1 MNLSKYILLI
11 FIIVFH
17 QVAFSGN
24 WEFDGMKLKG
34 MNAGFQL
41 NFNSIRTPLDTN
53 LLTAIE
59 IKCSNSNQMFP
70 LLSCKKGTVSYR
82 YQQIQYSFLFNG
94 WINLSNNSW
103 NITFSNKQHN
113 LRLISQSNQSSKLS
127 IILDQVSVQQL
138 DSLIMPYIN
147 IDFNSVSANISAQME
162 IDFSTGL
169 LVNSNYQIQQLNWES
184 DDGSYVLA
192 ESTVAGQFEYKQNDM
207 SASLLLS
214 NDFVAG
220 EGLFGNVYLLFSDAQ
235 ISTSSQ
241 LKFDADMNV
250 VSHMLDISMN
260 DVNHLKIQLN
270 NIGKGSLAINFSFKD
285 LQKLRAYELDSYLEI
300 LGINDL
306 DIVGQAFGSI
316 DFKDNKISR
325 IDANIEGVS
334 FEIESKRTEALDLNA
349 ELHWHAIGDEQISI
363 MNWNSLVMA
372 GMPIQK
378 SELQLSSVGASLT
391 VTPETIIPVFDGSI
405 IVHQLA
411 MDKIF
416 EPQIDII
423 FDGEVT
429 PISLA
434 LITEKMNWPVM
445 QGSISGKIP
454 GMKKHGQSIS
464 FDGSLDI
471 NVFDGQMHIDHL
483 SMERLL
489 GIAPVIAADV
499 TFENLN
505 LQQITSTFDFGEITG
520 LVKGYIKQLRI
531 TNWKADRLE
540 ASIQSASSKKI
551 KQTISQ
557 RAIDNISS
565 IGGIQGALS
574 RSFLRFFDSF
584 KYKKIG
590 IGCKLRNSICEMS
603 GIKTGDNTYKLIEGR
618 GIPSINIIG
627 YQKFIDWEVFLDRL
641 LNAGY

>member
-103 NITFSNKQHN
+103 NITFSNKQH
-113 LRLISQSNQSSKLS
+113 RLISQSNQSSKLS